1 MNPPFLLGI
10 LIPFAAF
17 NVFQNCSGALPE
29 KTVSDK
35 FHSKAC
41 VFFFSGLTDVN
52 EIEMRSQHTLFLR
65 QEKEG
70 TETIRNQSINIFLHF
85 SLVCHSWA
93 LHPSRQW
100 GSSAPSL
107 TTQLPALHL
116 RCILPA
122 SWLQQNGGPTAQGC
136 RDRSPSKSGCAVAEQ
151 AQQSN
156 PQLPGSWSPR
166 SAVLKFRHLRSG
178 SQLCWHNRIGGGS
191 RIWCIKNIVPDTLSL
206 AEIKWF
212 STRRAP
218 KWQIVTADRSV

>member
-85 SLVCHSWA
+85 SLVCHS
-93 LHPSRQW
+93 
-100 GSSAPSL
+100 
-107 TTQLPALHL
+107 
-116 RCILPA
+116 
-122 SWLQQNGGPTAQGC
+122 
-136 RDRSPSKSGCAVAEQ
+136 
-151 AQQSN
+151 
-156 PQLPGSWSPR
+156 
-166 SAVLKFRHLRSG
+166 
-178 SQLCWHNRIGGGS
+178 
-191 RIWCIKNIVPDTLSL
+191 
-206 AEIKWF
+206 
-212 STRRAP
+212 
-218 KWQIVTADRSV
+218 